1 MNRGPGKLTGKLTS
15 KEWWWRQETR
25 ARSYEGISNQT
36 YEEMMDEETMD
47 GP

>member
-1 MNRGPGKLTGKLTS
+1 MVV
-15 KEWWWRQETR
+15 WRQDTR

-47 GP
+47 EERMDGP